1 MRWSLVASID
11 SLANDIA
18 RELQRYGKE
27 IEEKLEVEKEAV
39 ANNLVDELEQTSP
52 KSDSKGGRKYAKGW
66 RKKKEGNA
74 FIVHNA
80 LKPQLTHLLEKGHA
94 KVNGGRVPA
103 IVHIAPAE
111 EKAVNDFSERVE
123 RAIQQ

>member
-1 MRWSLVASID
+1 MFSID

-27 IEEKLEVEKEAV
+27 VEEKLEVEKEAV
-39 ANNLVDELEQTSP
+39 ANNLVDELKQKSP
-52 KSDSKGGRKYAKGW
+52 KSESQGGRKYSKGW

-74 FIVHNA
+74 FVVHNA

-111 EKAVNDFSERVE
+111 EKAVNEFSERVE

>member
-1 MRWSLVASID
+1 MASID

-27 IEEKLEVEKEAV
+27 VEEKLEIEKEEV
-39 ANNLVDELEQTSP
+39 ANNLVDELKQTSP

>member
-1 MRWSLVASID
+1 MASIND
-11 SLANDIA
+11 LANEIA
-18 RELQRYGKE
+18 RELQRYSNVV
-27 IEEKLEVEKEAV
+27 EEDLEVAKEEV
-39 ANNLVDELEQTSP
+39 ANDLVDELKQKSP
-52 KSDSKGGRKYAKGW
+52 KSDRQGGRKYAKGW

-103 IVHIAPAE
+103 KVHIAPAE
-111 EKAVNDFSERVE
+111 DKAIIEFVERVE

>member
-1 MRWSLVASID
+1 MASID

>member
-1 MRWSLVASID
+1 MASID

-27 IEEKLEVEKEAV
+27 VEEKLEVEKEEV
-39 ANNLVDELEQTSP
+39 ANNLVDELKQTSP

>member
-1 MRWSLVASID
+1 MASID

-27 IEEKLEVEKEAV
+27 VEEKLEVEKEAV
-39 ANNLVDELEQTSP
+39 ADNLVNDLKENSP
-52 KSDSKGGRKYAKGW
+52 KNTGKYAKGW

-103 IVHIAPAE
+103 KVHIAPAE
-111 EKAVNDFSERVE
+111 ENAVNEFSERVE